1 MICTLTLNP
10 SLDYIVQVD
19 HFKEGAINRIAREE
33 MLAGGKGI
41 NVSTV
46 LNTLGAE
53 TCALGFIAGFSGDE
67 IQRQLNE
74 KGIRTDLIRVSDGY
88 SRINLKMKS
97 DLETEINGKG
107 PDISED
113 ELACLMTK
121 IENLSG
127 EDILVLSGSVPK
139 SLPEDIYALITRTA
153 AAKGILTVVDAE
165 GDLLQQTISYR
176 PFLIKPNHHELSAI
190 FHADITT
197 REEAVPYAKKLQ
209 EAGARNVLVSMAGAG
224 AVLADENGEVWFAE
238 APEGTVVNSVGAGD
252 SSVAGFLYGY
262 LSSHDYG
269 TALKT
274 AVSAGSASA
283 FSIGLASKEDIV
295 ELFEKAEVYHG

>member
-1 MICTLTLNP
+1 MIYTLTLNP

-19 HFKEGAINRIAREE
+19 NFKEGTVNRISREE

-46 LNTLGAE
+46 LNTLGAQ

-74 KGIRTDLIRVSDGY
+74 NGIRTDLIRVSRGY

-97 DLETEINGKG
+97 DVETEINGTG

-113 ELACLMTK
+113 ELNSLMAK
-121 IENLSG
+121 IRNLSE
-127 EDILVLSGSVPK
+127 EDMLILSGSVPK
-139 SLPEDIYALITRTA
+139 SLPENIYEMITRTA
-153 AAKGILTVVDAE
+153 AAKGIPFIVDAE
-165 GDLLQQTISYR
+165 GDLLQQTISYK

-197 REEAVPYAKKLQ
+197 REEAVPYAGKLQ
-209 EAGARNVLVSMAGAG
+209 EAGARNVLVSMAGEG
-224 AVLADENGEVWFAE
+224 AILADENGEIWFAQ

-269 TALKT
+269 TALRM
-274 AVSAGSASA
+274 AVAAGSASA
-283 FSIGLASKEDIV
+283 FSIGLASGEDIR

>member
-1 MICTLTLNP
+1 MIYTLTLNP

-19 HFKEGAINRIAREE
+19 HFKEGTVNRITREE

-46 LNTLGAE
+46 LNTLGAK

-74 KGIRTDLIRVSDGY
+74 KGIRTDLTRVSRGY

-97 DLETEINGKG
+97 DLETEINGAG
-107 PDISED
+107 PDISQD
-113 ELACLMTK
+113 ELDSLMAK
-121 IENLSG
+121 IRNLSE
-127 EDILVLSGSVPK
+127 EDMLILSGSISR
-139 SLPEDIYALITRTA
+139 SLPENIYEMITRTA
-153 AAKGILTVVDAE
+153 AAKGIPFIVDAE
-165 GDLLQQTISYR
+165 GDLLQQTIRYR

-190 FHADITT
+190 FHADISS
-197 REEAVPYAKKLQ
+197 REEAVPYARKLQ
-209 EAGARNVLVSMAGAG
+209 EAGARNVLVSMAGEG
-224 AVLADENGEVWFAE
+224 AVLADENGEIWFAQ
-238 APEGTVVNSVGAGD
+238 APKGTVVNSVGAGD

-269 TALKT
+269 TALRT
-274 AVSAGSASA
+274 AVAAGSASA
-283 FSIGLASKEDIV
+283 FSIGLASKEDIR